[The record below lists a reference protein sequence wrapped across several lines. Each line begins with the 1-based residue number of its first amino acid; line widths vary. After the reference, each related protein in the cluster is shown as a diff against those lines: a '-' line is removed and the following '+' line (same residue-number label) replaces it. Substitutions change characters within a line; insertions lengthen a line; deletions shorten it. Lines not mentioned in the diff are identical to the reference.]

1 MLINLIKEDPNFNE
15 DMFKTNINN
24 MFIMLL
30 SSIMTDKLDRV
41 RHFLSTDLEEKYDE
55 LLESLNSNNE
65 RQMYDELNVAGTTIE
80 EVTETNDS
88 FIVKIKLTSRYM
100 DYVVNKISGDYLRGV
115 NDHRI
120 EKINYLTLKK
130 NKKVKDNKIARKC
143 PGCGANI
150 SVNTSG
156 KCNYCGAIYDQEN
169 YDWVIT
175 NIETT
180 I

>member
-1 MLINLIKEDPNFNE
+1 MLDSLIKEDPNFNE
-15 DMFKTNINN
+15 DMFKTNVNN

-30 SSIMTDKLDRV
+30 SSIMTNKLDRV

-55 LLESLNSNNE
+55 LLNKLNKNNE
-65 RQMYDELNVAGTTIE
+65 RQMYDELNVASTVIE
-80 EVTETNDS
+80 NVEETNDS
-88 FIVKIKLTSRYM
+88 FIVKVDIISRYM
-100 DYVVNKISGDYLRGV
+100 DYIVDKSTGNYIRGV

-120 EKINYLTLKK
+120 ERVNHVTLRK

-143 PGCGANI
+143 PGCGANV

-156 KCNYCGAIYDQEN
+156 KCSYCGAIYDQEN

-180 I
+180 V